1 MSQAQAAIPDGI
13 APPEVDNEA
22 LNQLKSLMD
31 TLVPPEELEITDIFG
46 ETYTVSTVVSARSQV
61 KIIRELEQVKD
72 IELGLADFAN
82 MDVPS
87 MIFKVAGNEQLMEMM
102 CRCLK
107 LAFPVV
113 VAKTEAKAKQ
123 QGVPFEDPS
132 PADLFG
138 LEEVVAAI
146 IPLFL
151 RVARRTGQAIT
162 ALSKLNQD
170 PN

>member
-1 MSQAQAAIPDGI
+1 MSQSQAAIPDGI
-13 APPEVDNEA
+13 APPTVDNEA
-22 LNQLKSLMD
+22 LAQLKSLMD
-31 TLVPPEELEITDIFG
+31 TLVPPENLEITDIFG
-46 ETYTVSTVVSARSQV
+46 ETYKVSTNVSARSQV

-72 IELGLADFAN
+72 MELGLNDLN
-82 MDVPS
+82 SLDVPS
-87 MIFKVAGNEQLMEMM
+87 MIFKVAGNEKLMEMM

-107 LAFPVV
+107 LAFPLI
-113 VAKTEAKAKQ
+113 VANTEAKAKEK
-123 QGVPFEDPS
+123 GVPFEEPS

-162 ALSKLNQD
+162 ALSKINQD
-170 PN
+170 QN